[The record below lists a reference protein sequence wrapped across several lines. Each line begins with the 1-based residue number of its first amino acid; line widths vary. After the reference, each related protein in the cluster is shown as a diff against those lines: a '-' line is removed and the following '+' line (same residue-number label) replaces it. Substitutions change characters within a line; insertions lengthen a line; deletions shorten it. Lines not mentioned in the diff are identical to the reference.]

1 MRRLFAFLFRHD
13 FDISKGRLNFVQST
27 VRRSMV
33 CRKCGFET
41 ELCFRSWTARNFR
54 SGTGYV
60 AALVTRRRNDGKR
73 SGIG

>member
-13 FDISKGRLNFVQST
+13 FDMSKGRLNHVQLT

-41 ELCFRSWTARNFR
+41 ELFPIMDRSEFSFWYRIRGCPGHREA
-54 SGTGYV
+54 
-60 AALVTRRRNDGKR
+60 K
-73 SGIG
+73 